1 MKKAILAAGIATFM
15 LLTTGA
21 GTALADDPVAHVKA
35 SFSGEIV
42 SPAGTV
48 CDFTLDDTFTVDVIF
63 TAAPNGGITQLL
75 TQHITHTNLD
85 TGYSLTE
92 TDQVN
97 QVLQPASSTAIET
110 GIFWHLRDASGDNVL
125 VLAGEATLDPA
136 TGNLVSFTPNSGF
149 GQTYAQIICPA
160 LGGSPA

>member
-1 MKKAILAAGIATFM
+1 MKKAILAAGLAAFM

-21 GTALADDPVAHVKA
+21 RTALAAGPVAHIKG
-35 SFSGEIV
+35 SFSGEIL

-48 CDFTLDDTFTVDVIF
+48 CNFTLDDTFTVDVIF
-63 TAAPNGGITQLL
+63 TAAPNGGVTQLL

-97 QVLQPASSTAIET
+97 QVAQPVSSTAIEV
-110 GIFWHLRDASGDNVL
+110 GIFWHLRDASGNNVL
-125 VLAGEATLDPA
+125 VLAGEATVDPA
-136 TGNLVSFTPNSGF
+136 TGQLISFTPNSGF
-149 GQTYAQIICPA
+149 DQTYAQIICPA
-160 LGGSPA
+160 LGGNPA

>member
-1 MKKAILAAGIATFM
+1 MKKAILAAGLAAFM

-21 GTALADDPVAHVKA
+21 GTALADNPVAHVKG
-35 SFSGEIV
+35 SFSEEIL

-63 TAAPNGGITQLL
+63 TAAPNGGVMQLL
-75 TQHITHTNLD
+75 TEHVTHTNLD

-92 TDQVN
+92 VDQVN
-97 QVLQPASSTAIET
+97 QVVQPVSSTAIEV

-136 TGNLVSFTPNSGF
+136 TGNLISFTPNSGF
-149 GQTYAQIICPA
+149 DQTYAQIICPA
-160 LGGSPA
+160 LGGNPA